1 MKILN
6 HLNLLLL
13 LKFLSLLVVIFSF
26 STPILPLNIGPPSQ
40 SGIYIFPTGFHT
52 NKIDK
57 NINFKF
63 FGISYKNI
71 HLARFEN
78 SFKDPVISLGINR
91 LLYIKNKFT
100 IGYTAG
106 LLHGYKGKLSNVK
119 GIPLRKSFLFTSNIN
134 PVIGLSSSYKIHPKI
149 HLATFIEPLVIIYGI
164 KFVY

>member
-1 MKILN
+1 MNELNISKVLFKYFCIIL
-6 HLNLLLL
+6 LTLC
-13 LKFLSLLVVIFSF
+13 FSV
-26 STPILPLNIGPPSQ
+26 PILSANFGAASKN
-40 SGIYIFPTGFHT
+40 GVYIFPAGFHT
-52 NKIDK
+52 NNIKK

-71 HLARFEN
+71 HLANFEN

-91 LLYIKNKFT
+91 LLYSKNKFT

-106 LLHGYKGKLSNVK
+106 LLYGYKGKLSNVK

-134 PVIGLSSSYKIHPKI
+134 PVIGLSSAYKIHPNI